1 MAAFVDM
8 NPVHELL
15 VNEYQCINF
24 LFLVSRAFVIIERIK
39 RTLLPQTSQ
48 ILYIDIWDRRKIRS
62 LWIDHEIQSVPYVT
76 YKHFYITSRYCSQLD
91 GIDDNR
97 LTITVAAT
105 TVSANNGAVAK
116 AIRAHGIAAGVFAGL
131 MVAIV
136 LWRGQTKIIVIY
148 LEVGPLHSKITSM

>member
-1 MAAFVDM
+1 M
-8 NPVHELL
+8 
-15 VNEYQCINF
+15 
-24 LFLVSRAFVIIERIK
+24 
-39 RTLLPQTSQ
+39 
-48 ILYIDIWDRRKIRS
+48 
-62 LWIDHEIQSVPYVT
+62 T

-136 LWRGQTKIIVIY
+136 L
-148 LEVGPLHSKITSM
+148 